1 MPTVTAPDQSEAST
15 LRAIAAMLASQAS
28 FTINDMLIKLAAAE
42 IPGGQAIF
50 MRGICVTVLAL
61 SLGVALGGIGPLP
74 GKREA
79 RLIGWRSVGEVVGT
93 FLYLSALFRMP
104 IADATAILQ
113 FLPLA
118 ITAGAALFL
127 GEPVGWRRWSAT
139 LVGFAGVMIVI
150 RPGTSAFNPWS
161 LLALSAIGFMVL
173 RDLATRR
180 IGTHVPTLL
189 IATISGIVITV
200 ASTGFL
206 LVETWVWPGSK
217 AVALTTAASIFVL
230 GGYYWIID
238 AMRQG
243 NVAIVATFRYSVI
256 LWALLA
262 GILVF
267 GEWPDGIDLLGTG
280 IVIAAGL
287 YTFMRERIR
296 ARERGKA

>member
-1 MPTVTAPDQSEAST
+1 MNRPDESEAST
-15 LRAIAAMLASQAS
+15 LRAIVAMLASQAS

-50 MRGICVTVLAL
+50 LRGICVTAIAVCIGLAT
-61 SLGVALGGIGPLP
+61 GGLGPLP
-74 GKREA
+74 GRSES
-79 RLIGWRSVGEVVGT
+79 RLIGWRSIGEVGGT
-93 FLYLSALFRMP
+93 FLYLTALFHMP

-118 ITAGAALFL
+118 ITAAAALFL
-127 GEPVGWRRWSAT
+127 GEKVGWRRWSAT
-139 LVGFAGVMIVI
+139 LVGFVGVMIVI
-150 RPGTSAFNPWS
+150 RPGTTTFNPWS

-200 ASTGFL
+200 AATGFL
-206 LVETWVWPGSK
+206 LVETWIWPNAK
-217 AVALTTAASIFVL
+217 ALGLIVTASVFLL

-267 GEWPDGIDLLGTG
+267 GEWPDGIELVGTA

-296 ARERGKA
+296 AREHAKA